1 MPTYVRSKTAGG
13 TFFFTVVAFQRR
25 RLFADPQN
33 PEVLSN
39 IITEVQQEHPFTLD
53 AWVLLARPP
62 AFSWTLPPGEA
73 DYSKRL
79 GLIKAKFTKAISTE
93 AGRSARLTAPDATG
107 KAPFGKGGFGSTRFE
122 MSGICRCT
130 GLYSFQPREAWIG
143 GFAGRWLYSSFWDF
157 VDRNLYPDNWGKNLI

>member
-1 MPTYVRSKTAGG
+1 MNELVNLSRKKCRVGTAHQFLIILMPTYVRSKTAGG

-39 IITEVQQEHPFTLD
+39 IITEVQQEYPFTLD
-53 AWVLLARPP
+53 AWVFLPDHLHCL
-62 AFSWTLPPGEA
+62 WTLPPSEA

-93 AGRSARLTAPDATG
+93 AGRSPG
-107 KAPFGKGGFGSTRFE
+107 
-122 MSGICRCT
+122 
-130 GLYSFQPREAWIG
+130 
-143 GFAGRWLYSSFWDF
+143 
-157 VDRNLYPDNWGKNLI
+157 